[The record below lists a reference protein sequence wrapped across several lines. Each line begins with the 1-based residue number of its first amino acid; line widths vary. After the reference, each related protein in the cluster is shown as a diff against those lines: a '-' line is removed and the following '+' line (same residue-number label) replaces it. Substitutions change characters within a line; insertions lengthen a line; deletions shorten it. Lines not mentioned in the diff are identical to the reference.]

1 MKSMKRYNTACS
13 AMLLGLTLL
22 AGCSTIHHK
31 EAPAAASGS
40 EGDAAVS
47 FPDPSHATMPEG
59 IFVNLENLR
68 KIAPG
73 MTKDQLHNL
82 LGTPHFN
89 EGVFGVRKWNYI
101 LDFRKADGSGNYFSC
116 QYQIRFDSN
125 GHAENFYWKPASCK
139 SVLDIAVPPPA
150 PVVPTPAVMPNE
162 PIRLSSDALFK
173 FDRSDLTPEG
183 RDRLSQLLQQVQSAS
198 QIQNILVIGYTDR
211 IGSDSYNLALSR
223 RRAESVRDFLVAGG
237 VPAADV
243 QVEGHGKADP
253 IVQCSDARRAALI
266 ACLAPNRRVE
276 LSGRA
281 RSH

>member
-1 MKSMKRYNTACS
+1 MKSMKRYGTACP
-13 AMLLGLTLL
+13 AMLLALLLL
-22 AGCSTIHHK
+22 AGCSTLHHK
-31 EAPAAASGS
+31 DAPAAASGG
-40 EGDAAVS
+40 EGDDAVS

-59 IFVNLENLR
+59 IFVNMENLR

-116 QYQIRFDSN
+116 QYQIHFDHS
-125 GHAENFYWKPASCK
+125 GHAENFYWKPDSCK
-139 SVLDIAVPPPA
+139 SVLDTAALPA
-150 PVVPTPAVMPNE
+150 PVAPTPAVMPSE

-173 FDRSDLTPEG
+173 FDRSDLTPQG

-211 IGSDSYNLALSR
+211 IGGDSYNLALSR

-243 QVEGHGKADP
+243 QVDGRGNADP
-253 IVQCSDARRAALI
+253 VVQCSDAGRAALI

-276 LSGRA
+276 LSGLA
-281 RSH
+281 RGH